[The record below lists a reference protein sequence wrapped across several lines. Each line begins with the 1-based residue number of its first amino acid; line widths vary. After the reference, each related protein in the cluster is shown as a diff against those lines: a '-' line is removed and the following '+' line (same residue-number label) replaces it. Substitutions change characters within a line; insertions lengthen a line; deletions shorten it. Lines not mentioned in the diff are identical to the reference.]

1 MRLTNSKE
9 IMEFRFA
16 VSKCKGDVW
25 LEDQE
30 GNKFNLKSVISQYIA
45 LGELLQEKGNHLEL
59 FCSCSEDEQYFMK
72 FFFENPEVLT
82 K

>member
-9 IMEFRFA
+9 IMEFRYA
-16 VSKCKGDVW
+16 VAKCKGDVW

-45 LGELLQEKGNHLEL
+45 LGELLQDKG
-59 FCSCSEDEQYFMK
+59 
-72 FFFENPEVLT
+72 
-82 K
+82 

>member
-16 VSKCKGDVW
+16 IGKCKGDVW
-25 LEDQE
+25 LEDVE

-45 LGELLQEKGNHLEL
+45 LGELLQDKGETLEL
-59 FCSCSEDEQYFMK
+59 FCSNPEDEQHFMK
-72 FFFENPEVLT
+72 FFKDNPGAL
-82 K
+82 

>member
-16 VSKCKGDVW
+16 VSKCKGQVW

-30 GNKFNLKSVISQYIA
+30 GNKFNLKSVIS
-45 LGELLQEKGNHLEL
+45 
-59 FCSCSEDEQYFMK
+59 
-72 FFFENPEVLT
+72 
-82 K
+82 

>member
-16 VSKCKGDVW
+16 VSKCRGDVW

-30 GNKFNLKSVISQYIA
+30 GNKFNLKSVIS
-45 LGELLQEKGNHLEL
+45 
-59 FCSCSEDEQYFMK
+59 
-72 FFFENPEVLT
+72 
-82 K
+82 

>member
-25 LEDQE
+25 LEDVE

-45 LGELLQEKGNHLEL
+45 LGELLQDKGESLEL
-59 FCSCSEDEQYFMK
+59 FCSNTEDEVHFRK
-72 FFFENPEVLT
+72 FFKDNPGVL
-82 K
+82 

>member
-1 MRLTNSKE
+1 MRLKNSKE

-16 VSKCKGDVW
+16 ISQCKGHVW

-45 LGELLQEKGNHLEL
+45 LGELLQDNGESLEL
-59 FCSCSEDEQYFMK
+59 FCSNPKDEQHFMK
-72 FFFENPEVLT
+72 FFHNNPSVL
-82 K
+82 